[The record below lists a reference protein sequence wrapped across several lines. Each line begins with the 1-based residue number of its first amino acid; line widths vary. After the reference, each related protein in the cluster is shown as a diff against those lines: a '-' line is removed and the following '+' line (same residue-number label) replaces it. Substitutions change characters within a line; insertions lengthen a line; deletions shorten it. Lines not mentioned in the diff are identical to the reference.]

1 MQPSFLFDRQER
13 CPLHE
18 DPSERA
24 DTGASGRTSVGVHA
38 HPFHAAAR
46 GILLQHKAH
55 QLLLLE
61 GLDARARQA
70 LHGNGV
76 VDAALRCNEARRS
89 DVTFESDAFPGDTET
104 QLDLGAYRHPLDE
117 RSEQVR
123 QEDVALMAA
132 VESNFLP
139 QQTGADADPQ
149 SHEHSLYW
157 WLLPVARPGAS
168 SSTDRRRW
176 PHAFEALAC
185 RYAASVRSRIPRWS
199 TMGAG

>member
-1 MQPSFLFDRQER
+1 MRTRAKAPTPVRTGGPPWVYTRTGSMPQLGESFFSTKPTN
-13 CPLHE
+13 C
-18 DPSERA
+18 SCSRA
-24 DTGASGRTSVGVHA
+24 AT
-38 HPFHAAAR
+38 
-46 GILLQHKAH
+46 
-55 QLLLLE
+55 
-61 GLDARARQA
+61 RARQA
-70 LHGNGV
+70 LHGKGV

-89 DVTFESDAFPGDTET
+89 DITFESDGFAGDTET

-185 RYAASVRSRIPRWS
+185 RYAASVRSRIARWS